1 MAEVQLHDY
10 DTIIAPVVTEKS
22 TLLSEENKLVFR
34 VPLSATKPQIK
45 QAVENLFKVDVTGV
59 NIIVMKGKT
68 KRFRGRMGRRSD
80 WKKAIVTLKDGQSV
94 DISTGL

>member
-10 DTIIAPVVTEKS
+10 DTIIAPVITEKS

-59 NIIVMKGKT
+59 NTIVMKGKT